1 MNKNTTKIKRLIFIV
16 NLLIEMLK
24 EYEKDESN
32 AVVKI
37 ALKECLNIQNKKL
50 IDKASKYGI
59 HLVINKDIYENDY
72 NILLKLL
79 QNYLVIAQK

>member
-1 MNKNTTKIKRLIFIV
+1 MNKNTTKIKRLIFNV
-16 NLLIEMLK
+16 NLLIEMIK
-24 EYEKDESN
+24 EYEKDENN

-50 IDKASKYGI
+50 IEKAKNYGI
-59 HLVINKDIYENDY
+59 HLIIEKDVSKNDY
-72 NILLKLL
+72 DILLKLL